1 MSSITVRRS
10 PLRRVSSPAP
20 ALAGVVAVG
29 AALAAGELAA
39 VPVSPDA
46 SPYFAVGSSVVD
58 HSPEAV
64 RKWAIET
71 FGVADKLAL
80 FIGMGIVIAVLAAA
94 CGYLERRRPPLGSV
108 VIAAF
113 GLVGVLAALNRPDA
127 TWTNTLPSIVAG
139 VVGVVVL
146 RVLITQ
152 LGPASVDPDEVDGES
167 ADDEAKPAAR
177 SDFTRRFV
185 LTAGGIA
192 AAAVVVGVV
201 ARRVLADTAGVVA
214 DRARVL
220 LPRAVSQAPP
230 IPAGAELVVSG
241 ATPFMTSNA
250 DFYRIDTALQVPTLT
265 TGEWRLRIH
274 GDVDREVTLSWD
286 DLLAMP
292 MTERIV
298 TLACVSNEVGG
309 DLVGNATWL
318 GVPMREVLDLAGV
331 RPGSDM
337 LLSTSVDG
345 WTCGT
350 PISALTD
357 GRDALL
363 AVGMNGSPLPLEHGY
378 PVRQVVPGLYGYVSA
393 TKWVVDWEITRFS
406 EAKAYWTTRGWSA
419 LGPIKMA
426 SRFDRPADGTEH
438 PAGEVVVAGTAWA
451 QHTGI
456 ERVEVRVDQGP
467 WQPAELTTEYSIDT
481 WRQWKFV
488 WQATKGNHTLECRA
502 IDQKGMP
509 QIERYQAPAPDGA
522 SGLDD
527 RTYTIV

>member
-1 MSSITVRRS
+1 MSSTTKRRTS
-10 PLRRVSSPAP
+10 AAAP

-71 FGVADKLAL
+71 FDVYDKLAL
-80 FIGMGIVIAVLAAA
+80 FIGMGVLIAVLAAV
-94 CGYLERRRPPLGSV
+94 CGYLERRRPPLGCL

-113 GLVGVLAALNRPDA
+113 GLVGVVAALNRPDA
-127 TWTNTLPSIVAG
+127 TWTHALPSVVAG
-139 VVGVVVL
+139 VVGIVVL
-146 RVLITQ
+146 RILIAQ
-152 LGPASVDPDEVDGES
+152 LGSVQVGPADGES
-167 ADDEAKPAAR
+167 VEVDSGSAEDQPKPAAR
-177 SDFTRRFV
+177 SAFTRRFV
-185 LTAGGIA
+185 LTAGGVA

-220 LPRAVSQAPP
+220 LPRAASQAPP
-230 IPAGAELVVSG
+230 IPAGADLEVPG

-265 TGEWRLRIH
+265 TGDWQLRIH

-292 MTERIV
+292 MDERIV
-298 TLACVSNEVGG
+298 TLSCVSNEVGG
-309 DLVGNATWL
+309 DLVGNAKWL
-318 GVPMREVLDLAGV
+318 GVPMREVLGLAGV
-331 RPGSDM
+331 RPGADM

-350 PISALTD
+350 PISAVTD
-357 GRDALL
+357 DRDALL
-363 AVGMNGSPLPLEHGY
+363 AIGMNGSPLPLEHGY

-393 TKWVVDWEITRFS
+393 TKWVVDWEVTRFS

-426 SRFDRPADGTEH
+426 SRFDRPADGSEH

-481 WRQWKFV
+481 WRQWKFR

-502 IDQKGMP
+502 IDQEGEP